1 MRNLLLFICI
11 LALTGMAT
19 SACSELRFRNESQE
33 ETANNDLKV
42 AVKEA
47 LEEIQQAK
55 EKAINSIN
63 SALNEKLQSN
73 FSQTDSTMNH
83 AIDEFKKLAEKER
96 KKISNQLESVKEKT
110 QSNQLLIIVSYL
122 VLLTII
128 VYTVYNLSRNNQV
141 KKSSTKTDFLNPEQ
155 KQLIKDWIKDECG
168 KNAKTTFVN
177 PQDIEHI
184 IHNYCYDD
192 NFKEYI
198 HEIMREV
205 WQDNRHHTAV
215 TCQDDLKQS
224 AEPSPQTEKV
234 TTDKAYILYARE
246 SRTKELEI
254 SGKDYQKGKSLY
266 KLILDLPDS
275 STATLDLCLSEEGAT
290 EQIIK
295 RDVEYLGD
303 ICSVHRKTYSPTTVK
318 VIEKGTAEKR
328 DNNIW
333 EVTKQIKVVFE

>member
-1 MRNLLLFICI
+1 
-11 LALTGMAT
+11 MAT

-55 EKAINSIN
+55 EKAIGSIN

-83 AIDEFKKLAEKER
+83 AIDEFKKLAEEER
-96 KKISNQLESVKEKT
+96 KKISNQLKSVKEDT
-110 QSNQLLIIVSYL
+110 QSNRIISIIALLLAILAILPIIAR
-122 VLLTII
+122 II
-128 VYTVYNLSRNNQV
+128 DYLSRKKQAKKNN
-141 KKSSTKTDFLNPEQ
+141 TNTDILNPEQ
-155 KQLIKDWIKDECG
+155 KQLIKDLIKEECG
-168 KNAKTTFVN
+168 NKSSSNAKTTFIN
-177 PQDIEHI
+177 PHDIEHI
-184 IHNYCYDD
+184 IHNYCYND

-198 HEIMREV
+198 RKIMREV
-205 WQDNRHHTAV
+205 WQDNQHHT
-215 TCQDDLKQS
+215 TISCQDNLKQS
-224 AEPSPQTEKV
+224 TEPSPQTEKA

-266 KLILDLPDS
+266 KLILDSPDS

-290 EQIIK
+290 EQILK
-295 RDVEYLGD
+295 RDVQYLGD
-303 ICSVHRKTYSPTTVK
+303 ICSVNHKTYSPTTVK
-318 VIEKGTAEKR
+318 VIESGTAEKR
-328 DNNIW
+328 DDNIW
-333 EVTKQIKVVFE
+333 EVTKQIKVAFE